1 MEPVEPGVLTP
12 LQAARLDKGW
22 KAAKLAAELGVSET
36 TLSRWENGRQQPT
49 LGHQQRLCEVL
60 DMDPVELG
68 FEGDILEVGTR
79 REFMRQVTALV
90 GTATMEALLDVGGP
104 DALDRF
110 SLTVRRPTRV
120 DRATVQHLETV
131 TATHREL
138 YHHLSSFELVDAVT
152 GHLRGVARLLR
163 GAQHRVLRRRL
174 AAVAGETPGHA
185 AWLFHDLGDQRM
197 TERYYAEAAIAT
209 RKAGDA
215 ALDAYVSGFKS
226 LVRASEGDPKA
237 ALALARAARQ
247 AGARSATATTRSWLA
262 GLEAQALATL
272 HESKACFVALRQ
284 AETAIRQARPD
295 EDPPWMYGF
304 DDARLAALAGACYRQ
319 LGKTAAAERTLQ
331 DALAA
336 LDPSCTRRRSE
347 ALLELALVQLE
358 KEDIDEACRFAG
370 QSYEVALAAGS
381 VIGQR
386 RVGEFRSGLDQWSNT
401 EAVRNLDEQLAELL

>member
-1 MEPVEPGVLTP
+1 MEPVEPGALSP
-12 LQAARLDKGW
+12 LQAARLEKGW
-22 KAAKLAAELGVSET
+22 KAARLAAELEVSET

-49 LGHQQRLCEVL
+49 LWHQQRLCEVL

-90 GTATMEALLDVGGP
+90 GTATMEALLDVGGA

-110 SLTVRRPTRV
+110 SLAVGRPTRV

-174 AAVAGETPGHA
+174 AAVAGETAGHA
-185 AWLFHDLGDQRM
+185 AWLFHDLGDQKM
-197 TERYYAEAAIAT
+197 TERYYADAAIAT
-209 RKAGDA
+209 KAGDP

-226 LVRASEGDPKA
+226 LVRASEGEPKA

-272 HESKACFVALRQ
+272 HQSKACFVALRQ
-284 AETAIRQARPD
+284 ADTAIGQARPE

-304 DDARLAALAGACYRQ
+304 DEARLAALAGACYRQ

-336 LDPSCTRRRSE
+336 LDVSCTRRRSE

-358 KEDIDEACRFAG
+358 KDDIDEACRFAG
-370 QSYEVALAAGS
+370 QSYEVAMAAGS
-381 VIGQR
+381 VIRQR
-386 RVGEFRSGLDQWSNT
+386 RVGEFRSGLDQWSDT
-401 EAVRNLDEQLAELL
+401 EAVRNLDEQLAGLL

>member
-1 MEPVEPGVLTP
+1 
-12 LQAARLDKGW
+12 
-22 KAAKLAAELGVSET
+22 
-36 TLSRWENGRQQPT
+36 
-49 LGHQQRLCEVL
+49 
-60 DMDPVELG
+60 
-68 FEGDILEVGTR
+68 
-79 REFMRQVTALV
+79 
-90 GTATMEALLDVGGP
+90 
-104 DALDRF
+104 
-110 SLTVRRPTRV
+110 
-120 DRATVQHLETV
+120 
-131 TATHREL
+131 
-138 YHHLSSFELVDAVT
+138 
-152 GHLRGVARLLR
+152 
-163 GAQHRVLRRRL
+163 
-174 AAVAGETPGHA
+174 
-185 AWLFHDLGDQRM
+185 
-197 TERYYAEAAIAT
+197 
-209 RKAGDA
+209 
-215 ALDAYVSGFKS
+215 
-226 LVRASEGDPKA
+226 
-237 ALALARAARQ
+237 
-247 AGARSATATTRSWLA
+247 
-262 GLEAQALATL
+262 L

-284 AETAIRQARPD
+284 AETAIGQARAD